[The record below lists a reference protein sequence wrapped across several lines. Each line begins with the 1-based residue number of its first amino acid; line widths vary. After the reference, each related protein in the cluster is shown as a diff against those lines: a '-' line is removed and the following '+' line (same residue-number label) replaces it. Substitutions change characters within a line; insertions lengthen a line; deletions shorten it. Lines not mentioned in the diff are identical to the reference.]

1 MELRMKSG
9 RHEYISQFTVAREK
23 LIFKERQRGVA
34 IIFGNLRT
42 ARTTFP

>member
-23 LIFKERQRGVA
+23 LIFKFLTQNQRCA
-34 IIFGNLRT
+34 ASPEWT
-42 ARTTFP
+42 